1 LESANEESAIFIS
14 YRRSDVPELTAR
26 IYAQLSERFGAD
38 ALFLDTDSIEAGA
51 DFATEIL
58 RALQRCD
65 VMLVIIGPK
74 WLELGDESGVRRL
87 DDPMDYVR
95 MEIESSL
102 SRGLPIIPVIVDP
115 AKPPKEEELSDS
127 LKRLSRRQGLILRQ
141 QHLEDDLAQ
150 LIARID
156 GLLSKAEHERCK
168 KSRGLGVVD
177 YFDVVLPTMLR
188 WKGGRASQLTAEA
201 NCSIAFDVRGEGGG
215 TWVLVLKPPKPHV
228 HKGPMD
234 NVDCT
239 IKLSVERMQDMLS
252 GQLDARAA
260 IASGELEISG
270 DVNLLK
276 VVAPLF

>member
-1 LESANEESAIFIS
+1 MP
-14 YRRSDVPELTAR
+14 DLTAR
-26 IYAQLSERFGAD
+26 ISAQLSERFGAD
-38 ALFLDTDSIEAGA
+38 TLFLDTDSIEAGA

-74 WLELGDESGVRRL
+74 WLELGHESGGRRL
-87 DDPMDYVR
+87 DDPMNYVR

-102 SRGLPIIPVIVDP
+102 NRGLTIIPVIVDP
-115 AKPPKEEELSDS
+115 AKPPMEEELPDS
-127 LKRLSRRQGLILRQ
+127 LKRLSRRQGFIIRQ
-141 QHLEDDLAQ
+141 EHLEVDLAQ
-150 LIARID
+150 LIARIE
-156 GLLSKAEHERCK
+156 GILSRAAQGRTK

-177 YFDVVLPTMLR
+177 YFDVVLPTMLS
-188 WKGGRASQLTAEA
+188 WKGGRASQLTTEA

-239 IKLSVERMQDMLS
+239 IKLSVERMQDILS
-252 GQLDARAA
+252 GQFDARAA

-270 DVNLLK
+270 DLNLLK
-276 VVAPLF
+276 IVGPLF